1 MYILNVLFC
10 MNIVDCLKAALS
22 KGLGLGIIAGSMLGN
37 SGFNILLS
45 IQRKMYYMQFLIT
58 LQSRYHRF

>member
-1 MYILNVLFC
+1 MSKTYILNVLFC

-37 SGFNILLS
+37 SEFNS
-45 IQRKMYYMQFLIT
+45 YYLFKEKCIT
-58 LQSRYHRF
+58 CNF